1 MRVVYTLSKKASM
14 SRIRGSQSRSA
25 SAFGRNF
32 TQASSVS
39 PPQALPPPPRRP
51 RRRPRAPPPREEE
64 EEKKDEEEGL
74 YPFISF
80 SNADKPVSSD
90 YPTLTGAEG
99 DRSWFRFKVSQRRIG
114 EFKASY
120 VGDSIASLEGDEG
133 NIALTPPFAPATS
146 LKVILYETSAD
157 VSGDD
162 VVIGTLDYA
171 SHDTGTKVITFTAST
186 PIVLEGPLID
196 IEVRNLDTR
205 WNFDLAMVDD
215 VFADTQEPPLEIG
228 YTVEPPRRFGERTEL
243 APDSR
248 PYTIMS

>member
-1 MRVVYTLSKKASM
+1 LSKKASM

-39 PPQALPPPPRRP
+39 PPQALPPPPPRRP

-80 SNADKPVSSD
+80 SNADKPVSTD
-90 YPTLTGAEG
+90 YPTFTEEA
-99 DRSWFRFKVSQRRIG
+99 RSWFRFKVSQRRIG
-114 EFKASY
+114 EFKARY
-120 VGDSIASLEGDEG
+120 VGDSIAYLEGDEED
-133 NIALTPPFAPATS
+133 IALTPPFVPATS

-157 VSGDD
+157 VSGND

-171 SHDTGTKVITFTAST
+171 SHDTVTRVITFTAST

-228 YTVEPPRRFGERTEL
+228 YTVEPPRRFGMWTEL
-243 APDSR
+243 EDSR